1 MPQNSD
7 LDLEIHRAAQL
18 LRQGELVA
26 IPTETVYG
34 LAADAK
40 NPAAINKIFALKGRP
55 ANHPLIVHI
64 SGADQLTQWAVA
76 IPDIAYRLAEQFWP
90 GPLTLILNR
99 RSDVPSE
106 VTGGQQTIGLRCPNN
121 ALTLALLKQFDG
133 GLAAPSANRF
143 GHISPTTAQH
153 VRHEFGEHAP
163 MILDGG
169 ACDIGIESTIVDLT
183 QTPARILRPGQIS
196 FAQLNVYFADL
207 QIGAQVNSPR
217 VSGDLAAHYAPR
229 TPLQMLSRA
238 EIVGISSPQN
248 TVALCFNTL
257 PEGIDGIAVAKDAE
271 IYAQQLYA
279 NLRLLDQRHASLILL
294 EQIPQSAQWLA
305 IADRLQRAIAGS
317 GEINKA

>member
-7 LDLEIHRAAQL
+7 QLLEIQRAAQL
-18 LRQGELVA
+18 LTQGELVA

-64 SGADQLTQWAVA
+64 SGADQLSHWAVD
-76 IPDIAYRLAEQFWP
+76 IPDIAYSLAEQFWP
-90 GPLTLILNR
+90 GPLTLILNK

-153 VRHEFGEHAP
+153 VRDEFGEHAP

-169 ACDIGIESTIVDLT
+169 ACKIGIESTIVDLC
-183 QTPARILRPGQIS
+183 QIPARILRPGQIS
-196 FAQLNVYFADL
+196 FTRLQPFLEDL

-217 VSGDLAAHYAPR
+217 VSGDMASHYAPR
-229 TPLQMLSRA
+229 TPLRWLNREQML
-238 EIVGISSPQN
+238 
-248 TVALCFNTL
+248 
-257 PEGIDGIAVAKDAE
+257 AVAGQQKTVVLCLDNVPNGLSGLALPNNADA
-271 IYAQQLYA
+271 YAQNLYA
-279 NLRLLDQRHASLILL
+279 SLRLLDQQNAELILL
-294 EQIPQSAQWLA
+294 EHIPQSDDWLA
-305 IADRLQRAIAGS
+305 ITDRLKRAVLGS
-317 GEINKA
+317 RDIN